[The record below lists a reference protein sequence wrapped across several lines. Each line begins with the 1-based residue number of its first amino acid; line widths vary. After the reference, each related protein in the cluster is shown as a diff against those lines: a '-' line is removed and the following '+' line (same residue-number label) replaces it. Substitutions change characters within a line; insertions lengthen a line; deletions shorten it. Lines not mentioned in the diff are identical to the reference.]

1 MRSSSLTVGSVE
13 HLEQFRADGHPVLSV
28 FLGVGPSISELR
40 AVSARLKDLLRPV
53 AERAVALDRASEKSL
68 RGDIDRIIE
77 GGERLVGDPGH
88 GIAVFS
94 CDRLGLFEI
103 ITLPARVRD
112 RAVVGD
118 TPYLRPLRAM
128 LEEMHRFAA
137 VVLDHRR
144 AEIFEFYLG
153 RLEHWEQLN
162 EEEVRK
168 SNYGGFGGYSEHGT
182 RAHASEVAHR
192 HYRDIAGRLN
202 DLRNEAKSFDLLLV
216 GGQREAVD
224 GLVAALDPETRK
236 LFAGTFSIDLRT
248 MTPALVAE
256 HCRSIAEAHDAAEQQ
271 TLVANLVDAA
281 KSGGPAVFGL
291 EWVIDAINQK
301 AVQTLVVDTSD
312 AVSGGACSACGW
324 LSVDQHD
331 LCPACHAAMK
341 PVSDI
346 VDASAHAVVQSG
358 GSVRH
363 ILVDTPLNDSHLGAL
378 VRFPVSYQA

>member
-1 MRSSSLTVGSVE
+1 MRSNSLTVGSVE

-28 FLGVGPSISELR
+28 FLGVGPSITELR
-40 AVSARLKDLLRPV
+40 AVSARLKDLLRPI
-53 AERAVALDRASEKSL
+53 AEGAGALDRASEKSL

-94 CDRLGLFEI
+94 SNNLGLFEI
-103 ITLPARVRD
+103 ITLPASVRD
-112 RAVVGD
+112 RAVVDD
-118 TPYLRPLRAM
+118 TPYVRPLRAM

-153 RLEHWEQLN
+153 RLERWEQLN
-162 EEEVRK
+162 EEELRK
-168 SNYGGFGGYSEHGT
+168 SNYGGFAGYSEHRT
-182 RAHASEVAHR
+182 RAHADEVAHR
-192 HYRDIAGRLN
+192 HYRDVAARLN
-202 DLRNEAKSFDLLLV
+202 DLRKEVRPYDLLLV
-216 GGQREAVD
+216 GGQRKVVN
-224 GLVAALDPETRK
+224 GLVAALDPDTSK
-236 LFAGTFSIDLRT
+236 LLAGTFSIDLRT

-271 TLVANLVDAA
+271 TLVADLVDVA

-291 EWVIDAINQK
+291 EWVIDAVNQK

-312 AVSGGACSACGW
+312 AVPGGACSSCGW
-324 LSVDQHD
+324 LSVDRND
-331 LCPACHAAMK
+331 LCPACKAAMK

-346 VDASAHAVVQSG
+346 VDASAQAVLQSG

-363 ILVDTPLNDSHLGAL
+363 IVVDTRLSDSHLGAL
-378 VRFPVSYQA
+378 VRFPVAYQA